1 MKVLKSC
8 RVIVNQKSSGL
19 NLVLIFYSLSNHVL
33 LRQLQVVI
41 CAESFFEHK
50 VKKYWIKTSF
60 FIVPFCVFPGN
71 SFSVLFCSY
80 CFKSNLRSL
89 DTWIVNYWLRQ
100 EAVICICIT
109 HYLNTYV
116 IHLYPGW
123 KSCNVKIPIVY
134 CSLFVTEFN
143 PFRIPFDL
151 EFVFDGRARLPVN
164 KMSSYC
170 SKWFVMLLLC
180 WITWS

>member
-1 MKVLKSC
+1 MFQTRSFWDSFKWWFVL
-8 RVIVNQKSSGL
+8 RV
-19 NLVLIFYSLSNHVL
+19 SLSIKQRSTGSKQGFL
-33 LRQLQVVI
+33 LSLLV
-41 CAESFFEHK
+41 FFL
-50 VKKYWIKTSF
+50 VTAF
-60 FIVPFCVFPGN
+60 
-71 SFSVLFCSY
+71 LFCFY
-80 CFKSNLRSL
+80 CFKNNFRSL

-123 KSCNVKIPIVY
+123 QSCNVKIPIVY
-134 CSLFVTEFN
+134 CSLFVTKFN

-170 SKWFVMLLLC
+170 SEWCVMPLLC